1 MNANLEI
8 WSDKEHA
15 IGSGASTSPE
25 LPIKPLGA
33 LPPIAGFWRRCAA
46 FIVDGIFLGL
56 LELAIWGIPKIIGS
70 QGVIWFELGPY
81 GRLIGLA
88 LTLAYFGL
96 LDSGIGD
103 GRTIGKRLLG
113 IAVRDG
119 TNKPIGIGRSIIRTS
134 IWAIPITFN
143 GSMLPVSVLQT
154 PVLVWLL
161 IVIIGGLVA
170 AILYTMVFN
179 RHARQGLHDMV
190 CGTYVINFKGQPIT
204 TFPQTARIHW
214 ITSGVLVA
222 LVAVLA
228 AVGIIIIQVPGTKFN
243 QILQVQQMLISDSRL
258 FSVEVYDSTQ
268 FQFYEGGKSNHVLKV
283 KAWFKGLPS
292 DEERARMTG
301 DIALALLD
309 RVDNIDQY
317 DLMQILVISGYDFG
331 ITNFMIKSDTIHP
344 ISMWKEKVGAVAYN
358 RGDYA
363 AAARL
368 IHEAAG
374 QGDAQAQNNLGVLY
388 ERGQGVTQV
397 YEAAAQWYS
406 KAAEQGLALAQYNL
420 GVLYARGQGVEQDF
434 AVAERWFRK
443 AAEQGFAFAQ
453 KDLGVLYYQGQGVAQ
468 DYTAAAEWSRKAAEQ
483 GNTQAQYNLGVMYK
497 EGQGVQQDFTVAAE
511 WFRKAAEQGDAQA
524 QFNLGVLYDQ
534 GDGVKQDYAE
544 AMKWYRK
551 AADQGF
557 APAQNNIGDMYETGR
572 GVVQDYVTAVEWYSK
587 AAKQGLAV
595 AQLSIGNLYAKGHG
609 IAQDHIQ
616 ALMWLKLAAAGLP
629 AESQEKQEVET
640 LMHTLTTHMTPAQIE
655 EAQQRARDW
664 KPTQ

>member
-434 AVAERWFRK
+434 AVA
-443 AAEQGFAFAQ
+443 
-453 KDLGVLYYQGQGVAQ
+453 
-468 DYTAAAEWSRKAAEQ
+468 
-483 GNTQAQYNLGVMYK
+483 
-497 EGQGVQQDFTVAAE
+497 AE

-524 QFNLGVLYDQ
+524 QFNLSVLYDQ

>member
-25 LPIKPLGA
+25 PGNEGLAPQPVLPIKPLGA

-46 FIVDGIFLGL
+46 FVVDGIFLGL

-70 QGVIWFELGPY
+70 PGVVWFELGPY

-96 LDSGIGD
+96 LDSRVGD

-119 TNKPIGIGRSIIRTS
+119 TNKPIGIGRSLIRTS

-179 RHARQGLHDMV
+179 RQARQGLHDMV

-214 ITSGVLVA
+214 INSGVLVA
-222 LVAVLA
+222 LIAVLA
-228 AVGIIIIQVPGTKFN
+228 AVGIIMIQVPGTRFE
-243 QILQVQQMLISDSRL
+243 QMVRLQKMLLDGSRF
-258 FSVEVYDSTQ
+258 FSVGIYDMRVYE
-268 FQFYEGGKSNHVLKV
+268 EGKRNHILKV
-283 KAWFKGLPS
+283 QAWFKGVPS
-292 DEERARMTG
+292 AQERTRVTE
-301 DIALALLD
+301 DIALAILD
-309 RVDNIDQY
+309 KMDNIDQY
-317 DLMQILVISGYDFG
+317 DLMQILIISGYDFG

-344 ISMWKEKVGAVAYN
+344 ISMWKEKVGAMAYN

-388 ERGQGVTQV
+388 ERGHGVTQD
-397 YEAAAQWYS
+397 YSEA
-406 KAAEQGLALAQYNL
+406 
-420 GVLYARGQGVEQDF
+420 V
-434 AVAERWFRK
+434 
-443 AAEQGFAFAQ
+443 
-453 KDLGVLYYQGQGVAQ
+453 
-468 DYTAAAEWSRKAAEQ
+468 
-483 GNTQAQYNLGVMYK
+483 
-497 EGQGVQQDFTVAAE
+497 
-511 WFRKAAEQGDAQA
+511 
-524 QFNLGVLYDQ
+524 
-534 GDGVKQDYAE
+534 
-544 AMKWYRK
+544 KWYRK
-551 AADQGF
+551 AAGQGL
-557 APAQNNIGDMYETGR
+557 ANAQNNLGVLYERGPARPGR
-572 GVVQDYVTAVEWYSK
+572 RGCS
-587 AAKQGLAV
+587 
-595 AQLSIGNLYAKGHG
+595 
-609 IAQDHIQ
+609 
-616 ALMWLKLAAAGLP
+616 
-629 AESQEKQEVET
+629 
-640 LMHTLTTHMTPAQIE
+640 
-655 EAQQRARDW
+655 
-664 KPTQ
+664 